1 MTMDHGQCSVAPI
14 HGGGVGLTT
23 EPRISQKET
32 CGMTHPGGWDK
43 QKPLSHLAPP
53 LLWRV
58 VGFGASAQQWVVY
71 PKVG

>member
-1 MTMDHGQCSVAPI
+1 
-14 HGGGVGLTT
+14 
-23 EPRISQKET
+23 
-32 CGMTHPGGWDK
+32 MTHPGGWDK